1 MDPIQRTI
9 RSYDEIAEEYCEK
22 TLKNGDRELQ
32 KSMLD
37 KTISYLQEGARIID
51 LGCGDGRDTDHLKR
65 KGFDVVGIDLSRSMI
80 NLARKKY
87 PDCTFIQMDM
97 RDTIFPEDTF
107 HFAWANAAIINLP
120 KSEFSQL
127 ESEIYRILDKDGIF
141 AFSFKK
147 GEGEGMEDGG
157 VLTDEPHP
165 RYFSYYTL
173 EEIEEE
179 LNLFDIIDS
188 EESGSEI
195 FGSKFIYCWARP
207 KGKK

>member
-9 RSYDEIAEEYCEK
+9 RSYDEIADEYCEK
-22 TLKNGDRELQ
+22 TTKNGDRELQ
-32 KSMLD
+32 VKMLD
-37 KTISYLQEGARIID
+37 KTISHIPEGARIID
-51 LGCGDGRDTDHLKR
+51 LGCGDGRDTEYLKR
-65 KGFDVVGIDLSRSMI
+65 KGFDVVGIDLSRSMV
-80 NLARKKY
+80 NLARKKH

-107 HFAWANAAIINLP
+107 QCAWANASIINLP
-120 KSEFSQL
+120 KSELSGF
-127 ESEIYRILDKDGIF
+127 EAEIYRILNNEGVF

-147 GEGEGMEDGG
+147 GEGEGMEDGE
-157 VLTDEPHP
+157 VLEDEPHP

-188 EESGSEI
+188 RESGSEI

-207 KGKK
+207 KGKR